1 MLLGRKR
8 KESTPGEGTV
18 RICAHHVG
26 KGLHSLRDNKVQ
38 GEGEIERG
46 ERGLKGFIWE
56 QWKDPR
62 EEQKRKNLS
71 LH

>member
-1 MLLGRKR
+1 M
-8 KESTPGEGTV
+8 
-18 RICAHHVG
+18 RIYDHHVG

-46 ERGLKGFIWE
+46 EGGLRGFIWE

>member
-1 MLLGRKR
+1 M
-8 KESTPGEGTV
+8 
-18 RICAHHVG
+18 RIYDHHVG
-26 KGLHSLRDNKVQ
+26 KGLHSRRDNKVQ

-46 ERGLKGFIWE
+46 EGGLRGFIWE